1 MREFQTKERKY
12 FIDFL
17 PNSIFNSFTINERSN
32 YSKYRDRHRKYH
44 KGLNELDELKNKI
57 EELKVQLK
65 LKGNDIKSH
74 EKDLQTYYDGVKH
87 LDKKID
93 FNAWVETEWR
103 NKKKCLDD
111 NSLKPNWRVSV
122 IVEFKLRGSRIRKRF
137 YCGNW
142 KKTKQTL
149 DKHIGKE
156 EHFISKEEEDI
167 RWILQDYIESFSR
180 WTFELTIMFNPLLT
194 TARVC
199 TKRNVTPINSSDK
212 SAARPKNTIR
222 IEIANVTKKFGVSEF
237 NVVKMKFLN

>member
-57 EELKVQLK
+57 EELRVQLK

-180 WTFELTIMFNPLLT
+180 WFIYHNGFQKYEEEKLNLTSAIDWFNEYEKKNGKGKGFEW
-194 TARVC
+194 
-199 TKRNVTPINSSDK
+199 SS
-212 SAARPKNTIR
+212 I
-222 IEIANVTKKFGVSEF
+222 
-237 NVVKMKFLN
+237 LNKHHFSIVQ